1 MDAQLAATGAC
12 PDDGML
18 RDVMLRRPD
27 LAGRRLALALTQV
40 LGDRLA
46 DLAELLDL
54 LGAEWIEQVTANAL
68 DMAWRRRLEGG
79 EPGVGQHGKLAAAVG
94 LADLA
99 LHPASF
105 LKAGNGVRQAAA

>member
-1 MDAQLAATGAC
+1 MDAQLAATGAS
-12 PDDGML
+12 PGAD
-18 RDVMLRRPD
+18 MLRRPD
-27 LAGRRLALALTQV
+27 LAGRRFALALTQM

-79 EPGVGQHGKLAAAVG
+79 EPGVCQHGELAAAVG
-94 LADLA
+94 LANLA
-99 LHPASF
+99 LHPSDR
-105 LKAGNGVRQAAA
+105 KSVV